1 MNLENK
7 RIVLTGATSGIG
19 LETLKLLQK
28 FQGTRIIAVGRK
40 IELIPQHE
48 NVIPYKCDV
57 SQEKEVD
64 ALFQFAL
71 EKMNGI
77 DIFIA
82 NAGFGYYE
90 KMNKPDW
97 AHIEHIYQTNVFSPL
112 YSYQK
117 MVALN
122 PENPFSF
129 IATASAVALYALPY
143 YTIYSSTKY
152 ALNGFL
158 DGIQYELP
166 KNAHVGLVYPVA
178 TKTKF
183 FQTSSI
189 STQGKEIWPTQTPDK
204 VALAI
209 VKGIL
214 KNKRKIMPS
223 TIFYFSAIIGKF
235 FPGIIRL
242 AMKKQVEEPGTG
254 R

>member
-1 MNLENK
+1 MDIENK
-7 RIVLTGATSGIG
+7 RILITGATSGIG

-28 FQGTRIIAVGRK
+28 FQGTQIIAVGRK
-40 IELIPQHE
+40 IELIPPYD

-57 SQEKEVD
+57 SREKEVD

-90 KMNKPDW
+90 KMDKPDW
-97 AHIEHIYQTNVFSPL
+97 AHIEHIYQTNVL

-122 PENPFSF
+122 PENPFLF
-129 IATASAVALYALPY
+129 IATASAVAFYALPY

-204 VALAI
+204 VASAI

-223 TIFYFSAIIGKF
+223 TIFYLSTILGKF
-235 FPGIIRL
+235 FPCMIRL
-242 AMKKQVEEPGTG
+242 AMKKQVKEPA
-254 R
+254 